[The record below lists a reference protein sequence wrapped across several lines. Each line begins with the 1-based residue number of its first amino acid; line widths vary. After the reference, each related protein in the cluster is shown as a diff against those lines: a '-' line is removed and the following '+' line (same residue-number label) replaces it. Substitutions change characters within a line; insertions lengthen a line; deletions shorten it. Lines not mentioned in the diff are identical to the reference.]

1 MNNLLICILFL
12 AMMFIPTACS
22 SRDKNTDPPGP
33 TATVID
39 DETGNPIEG
48 AVAIAIWRG
57 TQKNCTIVGP
67 LDGSC
72 WGFRRAEETASDKE
86 GKINIPDF
94 WKTTIDPGKR
104 GSATSPRLTVYKFG
118 YVCWDQK
125 MIFHPSSSWE
135 DRKDFNRDN
144 RIVRLKKWPEDMS
157 FHNHLSFI
165 GNCTMG
171 DYSGAITPLFM
182 KAFEDEGPYFS
193 KEIDYKHSP
202 KKN

>member
-1 MNNLLICILFL
+1 M
-12 AMMFIPTACS
+12 
-22 SRDKNTDPPGP
+22 DKAPEGP
-33 TATVID
+33 AAIVID
-39 DETGNPIEG
+39 DGTGKPIEG

-57 TQKNCTIVGP
+57 KKKNCTIVGS
-67 LDGSC
+67 LEGAC
-72 WGFRRAEETASDKE
+72 WGFLRAEETISDKE

-144 RIVRLKKWPEDMS
+144 RIVRLKKWPEDMKFRS
-157 FHNHLSFI
+157 HSSFI
-165 GNCTMG
+165 GNCT
-171 DYSGAITPLFM
+171 SGNET
-182 KAFEDEGPYFS
+182 KS
-193 KEIDYKHSP
+193 KEQLFNKATDAEGTYISKELDEIYSR
-202 KKN
+202 KKK